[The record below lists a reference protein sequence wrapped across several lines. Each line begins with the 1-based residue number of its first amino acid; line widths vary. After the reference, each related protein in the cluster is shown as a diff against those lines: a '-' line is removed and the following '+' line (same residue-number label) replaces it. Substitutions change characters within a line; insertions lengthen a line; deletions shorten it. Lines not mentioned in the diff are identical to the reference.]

1 MIDGG
6 FVENLKKVVSDMN
19 EKSNIIVVKQIAFFC
34 VLATVLGFIY
44 G

>member
-6 FVENLKKVVSDMN
+6 FNNLKKVVSDMK
-19 EKSNIIVVKQIAFFC
+19 EKSNIIVAKQIAFFC
-34 VLATVLGFIY
+34 VLATVLGIIY